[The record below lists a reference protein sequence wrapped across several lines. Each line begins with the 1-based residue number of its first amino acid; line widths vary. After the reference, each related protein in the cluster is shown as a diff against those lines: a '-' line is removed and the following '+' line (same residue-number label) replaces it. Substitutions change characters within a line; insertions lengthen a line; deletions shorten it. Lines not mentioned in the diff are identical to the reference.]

1 MCKAWYALACPFLY
15 EHIILEK
22 NVVLAPLRDGLSRA
36 VLENRQAGWWTESL
50 DVRMRDDHMTNTQ
63 ETVFATLA
71 DILTYLPNL
80 CILTFA
86 ITGRGFFPLSSALPN
101 AVLNSITS
109 SGSLRCVQW
118 DNCVSTPLPHDWTAF
133 LQKHPE
139 IEVLDGAQSVELDA
153 PIKLH
158 AVKIVHGYPNK
169 KGRFTG
175 WSMPDLPHVRS
186 MFYDLTYS
194 CVVEAD
200 ITFHRLGRNLTD
212 IQLDVFEEQYLQR
225 PRLDPTFARIRTECT
240 RLTQVVLGVL
250 SWSILKSY
258 TPTLPSTVHTLGI
271 RIMRAQVSAAKVK
284 RLFDTL
290 LPSYVAC
297 NPSLK
302 TIKFLEAKNI
312 RALRSHPISLSHGLR
327 VMENLG
333 VVIKDL
339 DDRLIALSSCP
350 GVIDLQQ
357 QLDTPSSTSTLDD
370 HHPTS

>member
-1 MCKAWYALACPFLY
+1 VRVCKAWYALACPFLY
-15 EHIILEK
+15 EHIILK
-22 NVVLAPLRDGLSRA
+22 VNGVLAPLRDGLSRA

-50 DVRMRDDHMTNTQ
+50 DVRMRDMTDTP

-86 ITGRGFFPLSSALPN
+86 ITGRRFFPLASPLPN

-118 DNCVSTPLPHDWTAF
+118 DNCVSTPLPHHWTAF

-139 IEVLDGAQSVELDA
+139 IEVLDGAQSVELNT

-158 AVKIVHGYPNK
+158 AVKIVHGYPNE
-169 KGRFTG
+169 KGHLTG
-175 WSMPDLPHVRS
+175 WSMPDLPCVRS
-186 MFYDLTYS
+186 MFYNLTYG
-194 CVVEAD
+194 CVAEND
-200 ITFHRLGRNLTD
+200 ITFSRLGRNLTD
-212 IQLDVFEEQYLQR
+212 IQLDVFEQRYLR
-225 PRLDPTFARIRTECT
+225 IERLDPTFARIRTECT

-250 SWSILKSY
+250 SWSILSSY

-271 RIMRAQVSAAKVK
+271 RIMKAQVSAAKVK

-302 TIKFLEAKNI
+302 TIKFLEAKNV
-312 RALRSHPISLSHGLR
+312 RALRSHRISLSYGLR

-339 DDRLIALSSCP
+339 EDRLIAPPSCP
-350 GVIDLQQ
+350 GVIYLQQ